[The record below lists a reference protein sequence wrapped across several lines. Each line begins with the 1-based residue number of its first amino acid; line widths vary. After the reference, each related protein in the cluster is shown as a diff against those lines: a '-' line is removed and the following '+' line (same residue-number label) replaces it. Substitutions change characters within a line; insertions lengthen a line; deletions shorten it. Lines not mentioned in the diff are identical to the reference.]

1 MSSCTRCNKSIGEQD
16 SSRCYGF
23 SCEERLC
30 YQCYEGND
38 GYCSSCKQSLE
49 KHPTQPDRTPLEKAG
64 RVVDFLTTPSETNL
78 RRELEA
84 YEGEFDLYDDEN
96 TVQEMI
102 RGRYKN
108 MPEWKKKAFQKKRK
122 AEHAAMK
129 AYTGAFMGT
138 RPSSDEKVSKDHEI
152 HYYRDKQK
160 QRYGSKPPI
169 TKNEHD
175 YSHEE
180 LTEDSKDFADMSA
193 SELFETY
200 KLYKE
205 KGDFDSYEEFKD
217 HYGIDDVGLSS
228 SSSLVDFLDDEYEE
242 EEDFEDEE
250 ENLEEEEEEETR

>member
-1 MSSCTRCNKSIGEQD
+1 MSSCTRCNKGIGEQD

-23 SCEERLC
+23 SCEARLC

-38 GYCSSCKQSLE
+38 GYCSTCKQSLE
-49 KHPTQPDRTPLEKAG
+49 KHPTQPDRSPLEKAG
-64 RVVDFLTTPSETNL
+64 RVADFLTSPTETNL

-102 RGRYKN
+102 RGRYKE

-129 AYTGAFMGT
+129 AYTGAFMQT
-138 RPSSDEKVSKDHEI
+138 KPSSDEKVSKDHEI

-169 TKNEHD
+169 AKDEHD
-175 YSHEE
+175 YSQEE
-180 LTEDSKDFADMSA
+180 LSEEFEDFADMSP

-205 KGDFDSYEEFKD
+205 KGLCEDWDDFKDSFSIDHDEVESADELEADSY
-217 HYGIDDVGLSS
+217 DDYLA
-228 SSSLVDFLDDEYEE
+228 DEYE
-242 EEDFEDEE
+242 
-250 ENLEEEEEEETR
+250 EEEEEEETR